1 MNFNLIGREGA
12 QRLAESDNCR
22 MLKHLELES
31 NELADEG
38 IQHIAMSPHMVQLEH
53 LNVKQNQ
60 IKDSGAHV
68 ISIGSLRKINYMN
81 IN

>member
-38 IQHIAMSPHMVQLEH
+38 IQHIAMSPHM
-53 LNVKQNQ
+53 
-60 IKDSGAHV
+60 I
-68 ISIGSLRKINYMN
+68 
-81 IN
+81 